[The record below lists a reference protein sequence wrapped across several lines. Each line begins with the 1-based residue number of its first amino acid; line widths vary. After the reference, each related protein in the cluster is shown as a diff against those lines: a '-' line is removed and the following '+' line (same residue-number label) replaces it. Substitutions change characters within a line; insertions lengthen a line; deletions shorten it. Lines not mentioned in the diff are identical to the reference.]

1 MAVVVAVILMLGV
14 LSLDARA
21 PEQRTIHTARDP
33 SSATTRVDGVGTPRL
48 TCTDQIYPYRDLTL
62 PYASQG
68 RDAGTAPGNVS
79 MIESLRHA
87 AVIVLIAFG
96 PMSATAADAAGSASA
111 EATIDRTEL
120 AWSDGVPNERARAE
134 LWDVSVTEW
143 RRYRQLMAGIRGSI
157 SPANLSPIEVLGI
170 HARDAAERRRYAE
183 QWAVMMR
190 EDAERI
196 LAFQHAYDQANH
208 RLYPDEPLI
217 DRTRLPERVEDEEA
231 LRATDRV
238 LLFARPTAHAV
249 TPSSS
254 GSWHELIRSP
264 ASTSISQA
272 WPPVTSR
279 PFGTGRQRGAF
290 SRRGSGRAG

>member
-1 MAVVVAVILMLGV
+1 
-14 LSLDARA
+14 
-21 PEQRTIHTARDP
+21 
-33 SSATTRVDGVGTPRL
+33 
-48 TCTDQIYPYRDLTL
+48 
-62 PYASQG
+62 
-68 RDAGTAPGNVS
+68 
-79 MIESLRHA
+79 
-87 AVIVLIAFG
+87 
-96 PMSATAADAAGSASA
+96 MSATAVNAAGSASA
-111 EATIDRTEL
+111 EATTDRTEL
-120 AWSDGVPNERARAE
+120 AWSDGVPNERARAT

-217 DRTRLPERVEDEEA
+217 DRTRLPERVEDEDA

-238 LLFARPTAHAV
+238 LLFARPDCSRCDTVLKRLVARIDRLAGIDIYL
-249 TPSSS
+249 S
-254 GSWHELIRSP
+254 GMAPGDEQAIRDW
-264 ASTSISQA
+264 AA
-272 WPPVTSR
+272 A
-279 PFGTGRQRGAF
+279 RGI
-290 SRRGSGRAG
+290 RAGVGQDA